1 MRLASVQIWGSPKV
15 FFFCASGPGVS
26 PVGVQPSGVSVLGW
40 YQEVLTPHD
49 SHHQHQRRSS
59 HYHADS
65 WRPVLRMAD
74 NWQVSDSLH
83 VSHFSAWFTLFS
95 FRISSLACSNMS
107 AKDSLCSVNHHDN
120 QSTAVLLTFNLPLLC
135 LDFISLVAFTSFLL
149 YVLFCSFTSIMQESI
164 RVNPSMVTKL
174 RATFLKVRTI
184 CTPHL

>member
-1 MRLASVQIWGSPKV
+1 MRLVSVQIWGSPKV

-26 PVGVQPSGVSVLGW
+26 PVRVQPSGLSVLGW

-49 SHHQHQRRSS
+49 SHHQYQRRSS

-65 WRPVLRMAD
+65 WRLVLRMAD
-74 NWQVSDSLH
+74 NWQVLHFKATMLATFQRGSLY
-83 VSHFSAWFTLFS
+83 FP
-95 FRISSLACSNMS
+95 RISSLVCSNML
-107 AKDSLCSVNHHDN
+107 AKHSLYYVMWLIMM
-120 QSTAVLLTFNLPLLC
+120 TKVLQFLC
-135 LDFISLVAFTSFLL
+135 LDFVSVVAFTSFLL

-164 RVNPSMVTKL
+164 RINPTMVTKL